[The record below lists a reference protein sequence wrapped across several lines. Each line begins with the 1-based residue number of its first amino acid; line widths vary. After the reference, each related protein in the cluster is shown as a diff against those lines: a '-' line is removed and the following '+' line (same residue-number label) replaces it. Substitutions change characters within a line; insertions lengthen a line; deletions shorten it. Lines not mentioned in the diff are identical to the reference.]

1 MKKNPYCDGIKRR
14 DFLKAGTLGS
24 LGVSLA
30 GLLKLEAEA
39 ARLENKSFRKLNNAI
54 FIYLPG
60 GQSHHDTW
68 DMKPH
73 SSDADVRGEFKP
85 IQTNLPGLQI
95 CEHLP
100 NLARQA
106 DKYALIRSVHHTL
119 AAHAPGQQYMR
130 SGNKPIPSLEYPNH
144 GSIISKERKS
154 PKGIPPY
161 VSLPVAR
168 TNGGVETPG
177 YLGVAHSSFAV
188 AGDPNASQFN
198 VRALAMPNGMTLE
211 RIDKRI
217 SFMKGLDTAFRNVD
231 LKSQQLEGMDS
242 FYQQAYDILKSSA
255 AREAFDLSKVDAK
268 TRDKYGRTPFGQA
281 CLLAQRLVQAGV
293 RCVAIDFGSWDTHR
307 TNFPTLKDKMLPAF
321 DKGVAALLEELHLRG
336 LLDETVVW
344 STGEFGRT
352 PKINPNAGRDHWAR
366 AMSMIMAGGD
376 IQGGQVIGKTDDK
389 GQEPIDSPY
398 SPDDAATSFLHAL
411 GIDHKKE
418 YHTPT
423 GRPVMIS
430 RNGSPISELFG

>member
-1 MKKNPYCDGIKRR
+1 MKTSKRYCDGIDRR
-14 DFLKAGTLGS
+14 DFLKAGALGS
-24 LGVSLA
+24 LGISLA
-30 GLLKLEAEA
+30 GLLKREAEGGFVGD
-39 ARLENKSFRKLNNAI
+39 SVRKNAI

-68 DMKPH
+68 DMKPD
-73 SSDADVRGEFKP
+73 STDADVRGEFRP
-85 IQTNLPGLQI
+85 IPTNLPGLDI

-100 NLARQA
+100 KLAQQA
-106 DKYALIRSVHHTL
+106 DKYALIRSVQHTL

-144 GSIISKERKS
+144 GSVIAKEHSS
-154 PKGIPPY
+154 PAGIPAY
-161 VSLPVAR
+161 VSLPVSR

-188 AGDPNASQFN
+188 GGDPNSADFS
-198 VRALAMPNGMTLE
+198 VRALAMPGGLTLG
-211 RIDKRI
+211 RIEKRI
-217 SFMKGLDTAFRNVD
+217 AFMQGLDTAFRKVD
-231 LKSQQLEGMDS
+231 LESQALDGMDK
-242 FYQQAYDILKSSA
+242 FYQQAYEILNSSA
-255 AREAFDLSKVDAK
+255 ARKAFDLNKVDAK
-268 TRDKYGRTPFGQA
+268 TREKYGRTPFGQA
-281 CLLAQRLVQAGV
+281 CLLALRLVEAGV

-307 TNFPTLKDKMLPAF
+307 TNFPTLKDRMLPAF
-321 DKGVAALLEELHLRG
+321 DKGVAALLEELYLRG

-366 AMSMIMAGGD
+366 AMSMIMAGGG
-376 IQGGQVIGKTDDK
+376 IRGGQVIGKTDK
-389 GQEPIDSPY
+389 KAQEPVSAPY
-398 SPDDAATSFLHAL
+398 SPDDAAASFLHAL

-423 GRPVMIS
+423 GRPVTIS
-430 RNGSPISELFG
+430 RNGSPISELFS